1 MKYFLLHKSS
11 IGIFAILFFSQVLS
25 AANVTF
31 KVDMSQETVATA
43 GVFIAGDFQQEAGF
57 AQDWNPATTQ
67 LRDDDADG
75 IYEVTLSIP
84 AGYWEF
90 KYINGNTWAGA
101 ENASGTCTK
110 GATNNRF
117 LTVGSNAI
125 ALEKVV
131 FNKCPNDPNSDKPID
146 YPDTTGKLFWWNNA
160 VFYEIFV
167 RSFADSDGDG
177 IGDFQGIINKIN
189 YLNDQNP
196 NTQTDLGIE
205 GIWLMPMM
213 ESTSYH
219 GYDVEDYYAV
229 ERDYG
234 SMQDFQRLLD
244 TCHAHGIKVIID
256 LVINHTSVN
265 HPWFKKSAANDATYR
280 NWYRWNANPPTN
292 LGPWGQTLWHRNNQR
307 NSNYYGIFWS
317 GMPDLNFEEPAVFE
331 EIKKIT
337 QFWLDLGV
345 DGFRLDAIKYLDE
358 DGTTV
363 ENTPETFQHLKALR
377 NHVEAIN
384 SEAFMVGEVWDATP
398 KILPYVADT
407 TLNSCFDFDLAN
419 AFREA
424 IFQQKSTALNAHVV
438 YMQQAYP
445 RSAFA
450 TFLSNH
456 DQDRIF
462 SVLNQTDRAKLAA
475 SMYLSMPGIPFIYF
489 GEEIGITGTGDH
501 LNIRTPMQWE
511 GTLKGGFTS
520 GTPWRGFAQTPASNN
535 VKAQQEDGQ
544 SLWNHYR
551 NWVDVRRKYPAL
563 QTGIYWP
570 VSLGNDALW
579 SFQRTHARGQESQL
593 LWAVHNLSTVERTI
607 TDSSS
612 TTQLREGKWY
622 VFDAFDES
630 FVGEIQVSAS
640 GRVSQWNGNFS
651 LSPLAS
657 TLWLLSPNREL
668 SRDPIN
674 RQSVR
679 VFPNPSAGTIFLS
692 GEASLRRITLFDVL
706 GRQAFAKD
714 CHGAIDA
721 KIDLE
726 FLSEGW
732 YLMQIETDAGLV
744 VEKVLLK

>member
-1 MKYFLLHKSS
+1 MKYSSLHKYSFW
-11 IGIFAILFFSQVLS
+11 ILCVLFFSKALS
-25 AANVTF
+25 AADVTF
-31 KVDMSQETVATA
+31 KVDMRQETVSSA

-67 LRDDDADG
+67 LRDDNADG
-75 IYEVTLSIP
+75 IYEITLSIP

-101 ENASGTCTK
+101 ENATGTCTK

-117 LTVGSNAI
+117 LTVANESI
-125 ALEKVV
+125 ALELAI
-131 FNKCPNDPNSDKPID
+131 FNKCPKGPNSDKPID

-196 NTQTDLGIE
+196 KTQTDLGIE

-234 SMQDFQRLLD
+234 SLQDFQRLLD

-256 LVINHTSVN
+256 LVINHTSVK

-280 NWYRWNANPPTN
+280 NWYRWNANPPSN

-331 EIKKIT
+331 EIEKIT

-358 DGTTV
+358 DGTKV
-363 ENTPETFQHLKALR
+363 ENTPETFQYLKALR
-377 NHVEAIN
+377 NHVEGIY
-384 SEAFMVGEVWDATP
+384 SEAFLVGEVWDATP

-419 AFREA
+419 ALRDA
-424 IFQQKSTALNAHVV
+424 IFRQESTTLNAHAI
-438 YMQQAYP
+438 YMQEVYP
-445 RSAFA
+445 RSSFS

-462 SVLNQTDRAKLAA
+462 SVLNQNERAKLAA
-475 SMYLSMPGIPFIYF
+475 AMYLSMPGIPFIYY
-489 GEEIGITGTGDH
+489 GEEIGLTGTGDH
-501 LNIRTPMQWE
+501 LNIRTPMQWDA
-511 GTLKGGFTS
+511 TSKSGFTS
-520 GTPWRGFAQTPASNN
+520 GTPWRGFAQTPGSNN
-535 VKAQQEDGQ
+535 VKSQQEDGQ

-570 VSLGNDALW
+570 VSLGSDALW
-579 SFQRTHARGQESQL
+579 SFQRTHARGHESQL
-593 LWAVHNLSTVERTI
+593 LWVVHNLSSGTI
-607 TDSSS
+607 VLSDSSS
-612 TTQLREGKWY
+612 QTQLSAGTWY
-622 VFDAFDES
+622 VFGAFDES
-630 FVGEIQVSAS
+630 YVGEIHVSEG

-651 LSPLAS
+651 IAS
-657 TLWLLSPNREL
+657 TASALWLLSPNRQLKRSEVP
-668 SRDPIN
+668 RN
-674 RQSVR
+674 AVR
-679 VFPNPSAGTIFLS
+679 VYPNPSSDIIFIS
-692 GEASLRRITLFDVL
+692 GEASLRRITVFDIL
-706 GRQAFAKD
+706 GRRAFTKEY
-714 CHGAIDA
+714 GGEINT
-721 KIDLE
+721 KIDME
-726 FLSEGW
+726 GLSKGW
-732 YLMQIETDAGLV
+732 YMLQIQTDAGMTV
-744 VEKVLLK
+744 AKVLVE

>member
-1 MKYFLLHKSS
+1 MIQFRN
-11 IGIFAILFFSQVLS
+11 FFFSLLGFLCGAAANTAS
-25 AANVTF
+25 AAKVTF
-31 KVDMSQETVATA
+31 RVDMNQETPAAV

-57 AQDWNPATTQ
+57 AQDWDPSSAKM
-67 LRDDDADG
+67 LDDNADG
-75 IYEVTLSIP
+75 IYELTLSIP

-90 KYINGNTWAGA
+90 KYVNGNTWAGA

-117 LTVGSNAI
+117 ITVGSQDI
-125 ALEKVV
+125 ILDLVT
-131 FNKCPNDPNSDKPID
+131 FNKCPNDPNSDKPIN

-177 IGDFQGIINKIN
+177 VGDFQGIINKIN

-234 SMQDFQRLLD
+234 SMDDFKRLLD

-265 HPWFKKSAANDATYR
+265 HPWFKKSAANDAKYR
-280 NWYRWNANPPTN
+280 NWYRWDNNPPSN
-292 LGPWGQTLWHRNNQR
+292 LGPWGQVLWHRNNQR

-317 GMPDLNFEEPAVFE
+317 GMPDLNYEEPAVFD

-337 QFWLDLGV
+337 EFWLDLGV

-358 DGTTV
+358 DGAQV
-363 ENTPETFQHLKALR
+363 ENTPETFEHLKQLR
-377 NHVEAIN
+377 SHVETVK
-384 SEAFMVGEVWDATP
+384 SDAFMVGEVWDATP

-419 AFREA
+419 AMRDA
-424 IFQQKSTALNAHVV
+424 IFNQNAAALNSHAI
-438 YMQQAYP
+438 YMQESYP
-445 RSAFA
+445 RSAFS

-475 SMYLSMPGIPFIYF
+475 AMYLSMPGIPFIYY
-489 GEEIGITGTGDH
+489 GEEIGLTGTGDH
-501 LNIRTPMQWE
+501 LNIRTPMQWDASS
-511 GTLKGGFTS
+511 KGGFTT
-520 GTPWRGFAQTPASNN
+520 GTPWRAFAQAPSLNN
-535 VKAQQEDGQ
+535 VKSQQVDGE
-544 SLWNHYR
+544 SLWNHYQ
-551 NWVDVRRKYPAL
+551 NWVKIRKKYPAL

-570 VSLGNDALW
+570 VSLGDDALW
-579 SFQRTHARGQESQL
+579 SFQRTHARGSESEI
-593 LWAVHNLSTVERTI
+593 LWVIHNLSGSEKTI
-607 TDSSS
+607 TDSTSQ
-612 TTQLREGKWY
+612 TQLAEGTWY
-622 VFDAFDES
+622 VFNAFDGAY
-630 FVGEIQVSAS
+630 VGEITVAKS
-640 GRVSQWNGNFS
+640 GRVRNWNGDFKISATNS
-651 LSPLAS
+651 ALWVLSQNR
-657 TLWLLSPNREL
+657 TLSCVKIEPKKV
-668 SRDPIN
+668 SAY
-674 RQSVR
+674 
-679 VFPNPSAGTIFLS
+679 PNPSSGMLFIS
-692 GEASLRRITLFDVL
+692 GEVSLRRILVFDVL
-706 GRQAFAKD
+706 GRR
-714 CHGAIDA
+714 AISKECDGESQIA
-721 KIDLE
+721 LNLKKVPK
-726 FLSEGW
+726 GW
-732 YLMQIETDAGLV
+732 YLVHIETNDGIS
-744 VEKVLLK
+744 VERVLLE